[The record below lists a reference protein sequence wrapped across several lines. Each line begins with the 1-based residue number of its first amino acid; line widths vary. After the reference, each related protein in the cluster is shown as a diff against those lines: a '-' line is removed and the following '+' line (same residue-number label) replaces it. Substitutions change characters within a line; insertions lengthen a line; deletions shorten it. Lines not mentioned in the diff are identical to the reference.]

1 MFQHTA
7 IAFRHMQPF
16 HAKTGLPLTC
26 ANVSGK
32 PVKIDREYSALRAIW
47 KADASAR
54 HAH

>member
-26 ANVSGK
+26 AK
-32 PVKIDREYSALRAIW
+32 TELMF
-47 KADASAR
+47 
-54 HAH
+54 